1 MFSSTTPEKY
11 SAPVSMQKGR
21 GKCHPSA
28 LDHNLLL
35 AWYLVDLLSFFSTV
49 IGQQGL
55 NWKSRPGRW
64 HWGLSF
70 YCITC
75 VSGNLWFFNNVVV
88 P

>member
-35 AWYLVDLLSFFSTV
+35 AWYLVDLLRASFP
-49 IGQQGL
+49 L
-55 NWKSRPGRW
+55 LLANKD
-64 HWGLSF
+64 
-70 YCITC
+70 
-75 VSGNLWFFNNVVV
+75 
-88 P
+88 